1 MNYLPEVAAPI
12 SGGGFSNIFLR
23 PQFQQQVVPAFLR
36 NFGNQY
42 QGMYKCVCI
51 CDLIWPVHTI

>member
-1 MNYLPEVAAPI
+1 MNYQPEVAAPL

-23 PQFQQQVVPAFLR
+23 PLYQQQVVPAFLQ

-42 QGMYKCVCI
+42 QGMYKYVCI
-51 CDLIWPVHTI
+51 RDLI